1 MPEVGA
7 YEAKTHLPRL
17 LDQVQEGE
25 RFVITRH
32 GKPVAELVPVQKRDE
47 EQIRRTLDRIRAH
60 REELRQ
66 QGITLQSILEPGE
79 TLREL
84 AHRGHRY

>member
-17 LDQVQEGE
+17 LDKVQEGE

-32 GKPVAELVPVQKRDE
+32 GKPVAELVPVARRDE
-47 EQIRRTLDRIRAH
+47 EEIRRTLDRIRAH
-60 REELRQ
+60 RAELAK
-66 QGITLQSILEPGE
+66 QGVRLKDILEPGE